1 MGVIKI
7 NKTILM
13 GRLVHDPNVSYT
25 QTTNKMVVTF
35 RLAVNRRMQEGTDF
49 FNIVAWNKTGEFV
62 SKYFKKGQQ
71 ILVMGRL
78 QNREY
83 ETKDNQKRYV
93 TEVIA
98 EEVYFADSK
107 KENANNETSDNS
119 FVPNFSMEDIDD
131 DDLPF

>member
-1 MGVIKI
+1 
-7 NKTILM
+7 M
-13 GRLVHDPNVSYT
+13 GRLVYDPNVSYT

-35 RLAVNRRMQEGTDF
+35 RLAVNRRLQEGTDY
-49 FNIVAWNKTGEFV
+49 FNVVAWNKTGEFV

-71 ILVMGRL
+71 VLIMGKL

-83 ETKDNQKRYV
+83 ETKDNQKRYI

-107 KENANNETSDNS
+107 KENISNETVDNS

-131 DDLPF
+131 DELPF

>member
-1 MGVIKI
+1 
-7 NKTILM
+7 M
-13 GRLVHDPNVSYT
+13 GRLVHDPKVSYT

-49 FNIVAWNKTGEFV
+49 FNIVAWNKTGEFI

-71 ILVMGRL
+71 ILLNGRL
-78 QNREY
+78 QNRDY
-83 ETKDNQKRYV
+83 EGKDNKKVYV
-93 TEVIA
+93 TEIIA

-107 KENANNETSDNS
+107 KNGEQVSEQVQNEFTPS
-119 FVPNFSMEDIDD
+119 FSMLDDD

>member
-1 MGVIKI
+1 M

-13 GRLVHDPNVSYT
+13 GRLVNDPLVSYT

-35 RLAVNRRMQEGTDF
+35 RIAVNRRMQEGTDF
-49 FNIVAWNKTGEFV
+49 FNVVAWNKTGEFV

-71 ILVMGRL
+71 VLIMGKL

-83 ETKDNQKRYV
+83 ETKDNQKRYI

-98 EEVYFADSK
+98 DEVYFADSK
-107 KENANNETSDNS
+107 KENISNEIVDNS

-131 DDLPF
+131 DELPF

>member
-1 MGVIKI
+1 M

-13 GRLVHDPNVSYT
+13 GRLVNDPEVRYT

-107 KENANNETSDNS
+107 KENANNETGDNS
-119 FVPNFSMEDIDD
+119 FVPNFSMEDINDD
-131 DDLPF
+131 ELPF

>member
-1 MGVIKI
+1 M
-7 NKTILM
+7 NKTILL
-13 GRLVHDPNVSYT
+13 GRLVNDPEVRYT

-49 FNIVAWNKTGEFV
+49 FNIVAWNKTGEFI

-71 ILVMGRL
+71 ILLNGRL
-78 QNREY
+78 QNRDY
-83 ETKDNQKRYV
+83 EGKDNKKVYV
-93 TEVIA
+93 TEIIA

-107 KENANNETSDNS
+107 KNGEQVSEQVQNEFTPS
-119 FVPNFSMEDIDD
+119 FSMLDDD

>member
-1 MGVIKI
+1 M

-13 GRLVHDPNVSYT
+13 GRLVYDPNVSYT

-107 KENANNETSDNS
+107 KENANNETGDNS
-119 FVPNFSMEDIDD
+119 FVPNFSMEDLDS
-131 DDLPF
+131 DLPF

>member
-1 MGVIKI
+1 M

-13 GRLVHDPNVSYT
+13 GRLVYDPNVSYT

-35 RLAVNRRMQEGTDF
+35 RLAVNRRLQEGTDF
-49 FNIVAWNKTGEFV
+49 FNIVAWNKTGEFC

-71 ILVMGRL
+71 ILLIGRL

-107 KENANNETSDNS
+107 KENTNNEIGDNS
-119 FVPNFSMEDIDD
+119 FVPNFSMEDINDY
-131 DDLPF
+131 DLPF

>member
-1 MGVIKI
+1 M

-13 GRLVHDPNVSYT
+13 GRLVYDPNTSYT

-83 ETKDNQKRYV
+83 ETKDSQKRYV

-107 KENANNETSDNS
+107 KDNANNDTGDNS
-119 FVPNFSMEDIDD
+119 FVPNFSMEDINDD
-131 DDLPF
+131 ELPF

>member
-1 MGVIKI
+1 M

-13 GRLVHDPNVSYT
+13 GRLTRDPEVRYT
-25 QTTNKMVVTF
+25 QTSNKMVVSFT
-35 RLAVNRRMQEGTDF
+35 LAVNRRIQEGTDF
-49 FNIVAWNKTGEFV
+49 FNIVSFGKIGEFA

-71 ILVMGRL
+71 VLIMGRL

-83 ETKDNQKRYV
+83 EGKDNTKKRI

-98 EEVYFADSK
+98 EELYFADSK
-107 KENANNETSDNS
+107 KSNNENQNNDMEDMS
-119 FVPNFSMEDIDD
+119 FSPNFSLLDDD

>member
-1 MGVIKI
+1 M

-49 FNIVAWNKTGEFV
+49 FNIVAWNKTGEFI

-71 ILVMGRL
+71 ILIVGRL
-78 QNREY
+78 QNRDY
-83 ETKDNQKRYV
+83 EGKDGTKKYI

-98 EEVYFADSK
+98 DEVYFADSK
-107 KENANNETSDNS
+107 KENTNNETGDNS
-119 FVPNFSMEDIDD
+119 FVPNFSMEDIESDE
-131 DDLPF
+131 LPF

>member
-1 MGVIKI
+1 M
-7 NKTILM
+7 NKTILL
-13 GRLVHDPNVSYT
+13 GRLVNDPEVRYT

-49 FNIVAWNKTGEFV
+49 FNIVAWSKTGEFI

-71 ILVMGRL
+71 ILINGRL
-78 QNREY
+78 QNRDY
-83 ETKDNQKRYV
+83 ENKDNKKVYV
-93 TEVIA
+93 TEIIA

-107 KENANNETSDNS
+107 KNNEQVSEQVQNEFTPS
-119 FVPNFSMEDIDD
+119 FSMLDDD